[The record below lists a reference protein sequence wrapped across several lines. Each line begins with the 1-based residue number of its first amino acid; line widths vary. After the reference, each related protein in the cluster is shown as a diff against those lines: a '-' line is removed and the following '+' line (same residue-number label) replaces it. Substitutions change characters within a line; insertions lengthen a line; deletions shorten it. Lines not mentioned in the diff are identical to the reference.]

1 MEEIEVGEYIRTKEK
16 GVIGKVIKINY
27 GMETDCEEKVLTVY
41 CLDCNRWT
49 IREQIKNHSK
59 EIIDLVEA
67 GDYVNGIEVLDI
79 YKPRDLWE
87 PIELRINDKHINFLI
102 KDDIKSIV
110 TKEMYKNIE
119 YRLE

>member
-67 GDYVNGIEVLDI
+67 GDYVNGSKLISIDYAEDEEGNCDKFHYY
-79 YKPRDLWE
+79 YKFE
-87 PIELRINDKHINFLI
+87 
-102 KDDIKSIV
+102 DDEKR
-110 TKEMYKNIE
+110 YK
-119 YRLE
+119 